1 MIDDDSRIQ
10 LPDAPE
16 EQAGRPVAA
25 WYQDVVIDTYR
36 PTDPGRFPLY
46 LDSRVYQGS
55 SGRVYPLPFHERI
68 EAAKTPVSW
77 RAIHLENAW
86 LRLMIL
92 PDLGGRIHIGLDKT
106 RDYDFFYRNNV
117 IKPALVGLAGPWVSG
132 GVEFNWPQHHRP
144 ATFLPVDTTIEHEDD
159 GSVTVWCSDLDPF
172 DRLKGMH
179 GIRLRPDS
187 ASVEMRVRLFNRT
200 EDVQTFLWWANVAAA
215 VNSDYQSFFPG
226 DVAHV
231 ADHAKRAIATFP
243 RVKGQYYGVD
253 YAARVDADHPDADR
267 LDWYRNI
274 PVPTSYMCVGSKDDF
289 FGGYDHGVGAGFVHW
304 ADHHVS
310 PGKKQWTW
318 GNAPFG
324 QAWDRNLTDAD
335 GPYIELMAGVYT
347 DNQPDFTFL
356 APGETKSFSQWWY
369 PIQDIGAPHVAT
381 RDLALRLD
389 LAASGGGTLAVAAT
403 AVRLAL
409 EIEVLLADEVAAAW
423 RADVAPG
430 TPWQVPLE
438 FAGGTLRDDLTVL
451 IRADVEDL
459 LRWSPGTTTEAAAPV
474 QATEP
479 PAPEAVGSV
488 EELYLIGAHL
498 EQYRH
503 ATRSPEPYWR
513 EALDR
518 DPSNSRVCVA
528 LAARRY
534 RTGLFGEAETLLR
547 AAIAR
552 QTAWNPNP
560 YDAEASY
567 RLGLV
572 LREQGEVDE
581 AYDCWAKAAWAA
593 PWRAAAWTAMAR
605 ADLAAGRT
613 VIALELARRALAVE
627 GENLQLMAVLVIAL
641 RAAGQWAEADDVLAR
656 ARRLDPLDWWLR
668 DLAGDSLDVDAQ
680 VLLDVGLE
688 YVSCGLLDDALRLFS
703 QAEDRERG
711 MPVLGQPR
719 LGPLPCY
726 HRARLLH
733 GSGRLE
739 DAEEELRRAS
749 DVDTTWAFPG
759 RLNDATTLEWV
770 VGHAPG
776 QANAWAMWGHW
787 LYAHGRSSEAIS
799 AWERGGAH
807 DPVVARNLGMAA
819 WNHAQ
824 DAPAAVRLYDRAIE
838 LASDDSRLL
847 SERDQLARRCV
858 EPLAVRLTRLD
869 AQAALVEERDDLSA
883 TRSVLLALLGREE
896 EALALLVDRTFQPWE
911 GGEGVV
917 LGAWELTQLERARRL
932 LSLGASAQ
940 AEAAVRAALEPP
952 TNLGEDRHP
961 LANCADL
968 YLALGDALDAAGD
981 AVGAHDA
988 WGTAARF
995 DGDFQEMSPT
1005 AVSEKTYYSALAWR
1019 RLGDSERCD
1028 GLREAIEARAA
1039 LAAVEDVTIDYF
1051 ATSLPNMLL
1060 FIDDPVARR
1069 RTFGQVLTA
1078 QAALIRGSLGDAVR
1092 VCEQVLRTDPGNI
1105 HAHALVAHFRER
1117 SVINEGGGQ
1126 NEADTT

>member
-1 MIDDDSRIQ
+1 MIDDDSRIH
-10 LPDAPE
+10 LPAVPE
-16 EQAGRPVAA
+16 EQAGNPVAA
-25 WYQDVVIDTYR
+25 WYQDVEIDTYM
-36 PTDPGRFPLY
+36 PAEPGRFPLY
-46 LDSRVYQGS
+46 LDARVYQGS

-68 EAAKTPVSW
+68 EAVKKPVSW
-77 RAIHLENAW
+77 SAIHLENPW
-86 LRLMIL
+86 VRLMIL
-92 PDLGGRIHIGLDKT
+92 PELGGRIHVGLDKT

-144 ATFLPVDTTIEHEDD
+144 ATFLPVDTTIEHEED

-172 DRLKGMH
+172 ARLKGMH

-187 ASVEMRVRLFNRT
+187 ALIEMRVRLFNRT

-215 VNSDYQSFFPG
+215 VNDDYQSFFPA
-226 DVAHV
+226 DVTHV
-231 ADHAKRAIATFP
+231 ADHAKRAVATFP
-243 RVKGQYYGVD
+243 RVEGHYYGVD
-253 YAARVDADHPDADR
+253 YAARVDNEHPDADR

-274 PVPTSYMCVGSKDDF
+274 PVPTSYMCVGSKEDF
-289 FGGYDHGVGAGFVHW
+289 FGGYDHGAGAGFVHW

-324 QAWDRNLTDAD
+324 QAWDRNLTDTD

-369 PIQDIGAPHVAT
+369 PIQDIGAPHFAT
-381 RDLALRLD
+381 RDIALHLD
-389 LAASGGGTLAVAAT
+389 FAASGRGVLGVAAT
-403 AVRLAL
+403 AVREGL
-409 EIEVLLADEVAAAW
+409 EIEVLIDGEVVGEW

-430 TPWQVPLE
+430 SPWNAPLE
-438 FAGGTLRDDLTVL
+438 LASGTRRDDLTVL
-451 IRADVEDL
+451 IQEGNEELV
-459 LRWSPGTTTEAAAPV
+459 RWSPGAATVAVAPE

-479 PAPEAVGSV
+479 PSPQEVGSV

-534 RTGLFGEAETLLR
+534 RTGLFAEAETLLR

-552 QTAWNPNP
+552 QTEWNPNP

-572 LREQGEVDE
+572 LRDQCRFDE

-613 VIALELARRALAVE
+613 VVALELARRALAVE
-627 GENLQLMAVLVIAL
+627 GEQLQLRALLVVAL
-641 RAAGQWAEADDVLAR
+641 RAMGQQAEADDVLTS

-688 YVSCGLLDDALRLFS
+688 YASCGLLDDALRLFAL
-703 QAEDRERG
+703 AEDREQA
-711 MPVLGQPR
+711 MPVLGQAR
-719 LGPLPCY
+719 LGPLPGY

-733 GSGRLE
+733 GAGRLAEADEALRIAKDVDSALAFPGRLE
-739 DAEEELRRAS
+739 DA
-749 DVDTTWAFPG
+749 
-759 RLNDATTLEWV
+759 TTLAWV

-776 QANAWAMWGHW
+776 QSNAWAMWGHW
-787 LYAHGRSSEAIS
+787 LYAHGRSSDAID
-799 AWERGGAH
+799 AWEQGGAL
-807 DPVVARNLGMAA
+807 DPVVVRNLGMAA

-824 DAPAAVRLYDRAIE
+824 DAPKAVRCYDRAIE
-838 LASDDSRLL
+838 LAPDDARLL
-847 SERDQLARRCV
+847 SERDQLARRCF
-858 EPLAVRLTRLD
+858 EPLDARLARLD
-869 AQAALVEERDDLSA
+869 EKTSLVEQRDDLSA
-883 TRSVLLALLGREE
+883 ARSVLLALLGRED
-896 EALALLVDRTFQPWE
+896 EALALLTDRTFQPWE

-932 LSLGASAQ
+932 LSAGESAK
-940 AEAAVRAALEPP
+940 AEAAVRAALKPP

-968 YLALGDALDAAGD
+968 YLELGDALDADGD
-981 AVGAHDA
+981 NAAAHEA
-988 WGTAARF
+988 WSTAARF

-1005 AVSEKTYYSALAWR
+1005 AVSEKTFYSALAWR
-1019 RLGDSERCD
+1019 RLGEAKRCE
-1028 GLREAIEARAA
+1028 GLREAIEVRAGE
-1039 LAAVEDVTIDYF
+1039 AAVEDVTIDYF

-1060 FIDDPVARR
+1060 FTDDLVARR
-1069 RTFGQVLTA
+1069 RTLARVLTA
-1078 QAALIRGSLGDAVR
+1078 QAAAIRGHLEDAAQ
-1092 VCEQVLRTDPGNI
+1092 VCEEVLRADPGNI
-1105 HAHALVAHFRER
+1105 HAHALVTYLRE
-1117 SVINEGGGQ
+1117 G
-1126 NEADTT
+1126 

>member
-1 MIDDDSRIQ
+1 MVDDDSRIQ

-16 EQAGRPVAA
+16 EQAGNPVAA

-36 PTDPGRFPLY
+36 PTEPGRFPLY

-68 EAAKTPVSW
+68 DAAKAPVPW

-86 LRLMIL
+86 VRLMIL

-144 ATFLPVDTTIEHEDD
+144 ATFLPVDTMIEHEDD

-172 DRLKGMH
+172 ARLKGMH

-187 ASVEMRVRLFNRT
+187 ALVEMRVRLFNRT
-200 EDVQTFLWWANVAAA
+200 DDVQTFLWWANVAAA
-215 VNSDYQSFFPG
+215 VNDDYQSFFPG

-231 ADHAKRAIATFP
+231 ADHAKRAVATFP
-243 RVKGQYYGVD
+243 RVEGHYYGVD
-253 YAARVDADHPDADR
+253 YASKVDAEHLDADR

-274 PVPTSYMCVGSKDDF
+274 PVPTSYMCIGSQGDH
-289 FGGYDHGVGAGFVHW
+289 FGGYDHGAGAGFVHW
-304 ADHHVS
+304 ADHRVA

-324 QAWDRNLTDAD
+324 RAWDRNLTDTD
-335 GPYIELMAGVYT
+335 GPYVELMAGVYT

-381 RDLALRLD
+381 LDVALRLD
-389 LAASGGGTLAVAAT
+389 LDPSGRGKVGIAAT
-403 AVRLAL
+403 AVRRGLD
-409 EIEVLLADEVAAAW
+409 IEVLLAGEVVSTW
-423 RADVAPG
+423 RADVGPG
-430 TPWQVPLE
+430 EPWQVPLE
-438 FAGGTLRDDLTVL
+438 IAPGTLRDDLTVVL
-451 IRADVEDL
+451 RDGVEDL
-459 LRWSPGTTTEAAAPV
+459 LRWSPGSTKEAVAPV
-474 QATEP
+474 PATEP
-479 PAPEAVGSV
+479 LAPEAVDSV

-503 ATRSPEPYWR
+503 ATRSPEPYWL
-513 EALDR
+513 EALNR

-547 AAIAR
+547 TAIAR

-572 LREQGEVDE
+572 LREQGWVDE

-593 PWRAAAWTAMAR
+593 PWRAAAWAAMAR
-605 ADLAAGRT
+605 ADLAAGRAAT
-613 VIALELARRALAVE
+613 ALDLARRALAVE
-627 GENLQLMAVLVIAL
+627 GEHLQLRALLVIAL
-641 RAAGQWAEADDVLAR
+641 RALGRQAESDDVLAS

-668 DLAGDSLDVDAQ
+668 DLAGDSLDIDAQ

-688 YVSCGLLDDALRLFS
+688 YASCGLVDDALRLFS
-703 QAEDRERG
+703 QAERRERG

-733 GSGRLE
+733 GSGRFE

-749 DVDTTWAFPG
+749 GVDTAWAFPG
-759 RLNDATTLEWV
+759 RLEDAATLAWV
-770 VGHAPG
+770 AGHAPT
-776 QANAWAMWGHW
+776 QINAWAMWGHW
-787 LYAHGRSSEAIS
+787 LYAHGRSSEAIN
-799 AWERGGAH
+799 AWERGGTH

-819 WNHAQ
+819 WNYAQ
-824 DAPAAVRLYDRAIE
+824 DASAAVRCYDRAME
-838 LASDDSRLL
+838 LAPDDSRLL

-858 EPLAVRLTRLD
+858 EPLAVRLARLD
-869 AQAALVEERDDLSA
+869 AKTGLVEERDDLSA
-883 TRSVLLALLGREE
+883 TRAVLLALLGRDD
-896 EALALLVDRTFQPWE
+896 EALALLADRTFQPWE

-917 LGAWELTQLERARRL
+917 LGAWELTHLKRARRL
-932 LSLGASAQ
+932 LAHGDPAQ
-940 AEAAVRAALEPP
+940 AAAAIRAAIEPP

-968 YLALGDALDAAGD
+968 YLALGDALDAFGD
-981 AVGAHDA
+981 TVGARDA
-988 WGTAARF
+988 WGAAAQS
-995 DGDFQEMSPT
+995 DSDFQEMSPT

-1019 RLGDSERCD
+1019 RLGESEGCD

-1060 FIDDPVARR
+1060 FTDDPVARR
-1069 RTFGQVLTA
+1069 RTFAKVLTA
-1078 QAALIRGSLGDAVR
+1078 QAALIRGNRKDAAA
-1092 VCEQVLRTDPGNI
+1092 VCEQVLRIDPGNI
-1105 HAHALVAHFRER
+1105 HADALMAHLGER
-1117 SVINEGGGQ
+1117 
-1126 NEADTT
+1126 